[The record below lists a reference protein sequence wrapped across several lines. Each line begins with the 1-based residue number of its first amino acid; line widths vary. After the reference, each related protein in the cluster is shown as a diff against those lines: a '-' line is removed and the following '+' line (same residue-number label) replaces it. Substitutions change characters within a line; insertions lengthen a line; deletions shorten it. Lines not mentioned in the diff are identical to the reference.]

1 MGEIENLESKLK
13 KEFSKTDSDM
23 PKSELKLDSEKVL
36 QVLWANALAS
46 PDKPVAYEAGQ
57 FRYSVK
63 FSYAEKKDQKGE
75 TGVYTDIPQPE
86 DAEKLVSMTFNVD
99 GLKGEKD
106 TELQFTGN
114 YVTVTPSREY
124 KHLLDFEVAVLKK
137 GVIK

>member
-23 PKSELKLDSEKVL
+23 PKSEVKLDSEKVL
-36 QVLWANALAS
+36 QVLWANALGS
-46 PDKPVAYEAGQ
+46 PEKPVVYEAGQ
-57 FRYSVK
+57 FRYSVT

-75 TGVYTDIPQPE
+75 TGVYTDLPQPE
-86 DAEKLVSMTFNVD
+86 DADQLVSMTFDVD

-137 GVIK
+137 GIIK

>member
-23 PKSELKLDSEKVL
+23 PKSEVKLDSEKVL
-36 QVLWANALAS
+36 QIIWANALAS
-46 PDKPVAYEAGQ
+46 PDKPVIYEAGQ
-57 FRYSVK
+57 FRYSVT

-86 DAEKLVSMTFNVD
+86 DAEQLVSMTFNVD

-124 KHLLDFEVAVLKK
+124 KHLLDFEVAVIKK
-137 GVIK
+137 GIVK

>member
-23 PKSELKLDSEKVL
+23 PKSEVKLDSEKVL
-36 QVLWANALAS
+36 QVLWANALGS
-46 PDKPVAYEAGQ
+46 PEKPVVYEAGQ
-57 FRYSVK
+57 FRYSVT
-63 FSYAEKKDQKGE
+63 FSYAEKKDKKGE
-75 TGVYTDIPQPE
+75 TGVYTDLPQPE
-86 DAEKLVSMTFNVD
+86 DADQLVSMTFDVD

-137 GVIK
+137 GTIK

>member
-46 PDKPVAYEAGQ
+46 PDKPVSYEAGQ
-57 FRYSVK
+57 FRYSVT